1 MTVTVQ
7 RMCNSRI
14 DRNLVQAV
22 RFESVKVTI
31 RDTDFIKY
39 AIVAAQ
45 LFPPSVPETDILGEI
60 IRAGIAHLHMIAMM
74 DIEHD
79 AKKEAKE

>member
-39 AIVAAQ
+39 AIVVAQ
-45 LFPPSVPETDILGEI
+45 LFPPSVPETDILAEI
-60 IRAGIAHLHMIAMM
+60 MHEGIKTMHMLAQM
-74 DIEHD
+74 DME
-79 AKKEAKE
+79 KEAKE